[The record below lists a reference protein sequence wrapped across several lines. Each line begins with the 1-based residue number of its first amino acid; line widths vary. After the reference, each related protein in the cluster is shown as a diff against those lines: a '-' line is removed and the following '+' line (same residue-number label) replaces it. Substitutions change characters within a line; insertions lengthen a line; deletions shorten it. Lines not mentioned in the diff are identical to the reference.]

1 MPMTGVC
8 WRADLSMCLCVSVC
22 VCKAT
27 TQTEML
33 YVCVCPCHCWAT
45 RCHWAGPRLMPW
57 LQTQLTGWESSRFR
71 YSHVFK
77 YSSACSPLSAPCG
90 ISSLVLQGRGP
101 VETWETLRG
110 WVKKMSPP
118 HPLLVAALCIA
129 RPLRTEGHKCICS
142 RFPTS
147 VREVFF
153 GKMTKWLI
161 PWLVVASLKPDSL
174 NNWIH
179 ICATYQHCWWAQTVM
194 WHLNILIKNACSEG
208 KQRGAPARED

>member
-1 MPMTGVC
+1 
-8 WRADLSMCLCVSVC
+8 MCVC
-22 VCKAT
+22 VRVIAEPPGV
-27 TQTEML
+27 TEQ
-33 YVCVCPCHCWAT
+33 VPAWCHDSKPNWQAESHLAFAT
-45 RCHWAGPRLMPW
+45 RTYSNIHPRAALSVLRVASAVLCYKDEALWRLERPW
-57 LQTQLTGWESSRFR
+57 EDES
-71 YSHVFK
+71 
-77 YSSACSPLSAPCG
+77 
-90 ISSLVLQGRGP
+90 
-101 VETWETLRG
+101 
-110 WVKKMSPP
+110 KKCRPP